1 MKIFIDHLF
10 EHNTWANLKM
20 VEKCATLTSAQLDAE
35 PHGATRGTI
44 RETLYHIVNS
54 QVGYLSLLSGKPR
67 LFQWQG
73 AASFDE
79 LREAAQASGDG
90 LLALFNGG
98 SSPVLG
104 YQLQTKD
111 GYLVEPWVVLV
122 QVINHATEHREQI
135 NSMLTALGV
144 APLEL
149 DGWSFGEATG
159 ALTPLN
165 PTP

>member
-1 MKIFIDHLF
+1 MKIFIDQLF
-10 EHNTWANLKM
+10 LHNTWANLKM
-20 VEKCATLTSAQLDAE
+20 VEKCATLTDTQLDAQ

-44 RETLYHIVNS
+44 RETVYHIVNS

-73 AASFDE
+73 TASFDD
-79 LREAAQASGDG
+79 LRKAAQASGDG
-90 LLALFNGG
+90 LIALIKDD
-98 SSPVLG
+98 SSPALRHR
-104 YQLQTKD
+104 LQTKD

-135 NSMLTALGV
+135 NSMLTALGI

-149 DGWSFGEATG
+149 DGWSFGDATG
-159 ALTPLN
+159 ALTPIN